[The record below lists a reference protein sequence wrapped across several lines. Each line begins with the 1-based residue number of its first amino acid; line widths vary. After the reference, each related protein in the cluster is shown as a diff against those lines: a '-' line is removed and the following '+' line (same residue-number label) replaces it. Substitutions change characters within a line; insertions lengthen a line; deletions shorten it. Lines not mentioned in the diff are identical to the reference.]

1 MQSILIASKDKEK
14 ALDFARKIAREDKV
28 HDFDF
33 TTIEVDT
40 LGIDDV
46 RNFQKKAYLKPLKSL
61 KKIVFLTANDLT
73 LESQNALLKILE
85 EPPDNT
91 IIILHVPDKNLLLPT
106 ILSRC
111 NVFELKSG
119 EQLSKQDISEY
130 LNILVSLKDKGVGG
144 RLKIAQ
150 DLSKDKTEA
159 LIYIEN
165 LILSGRNSLKDD
177 PSLAAYLKSLQKSH
191 TIIKTTN
198 VNLRLALENLFLNL

>member
-14 ALDFARKIAREDKV
+14 ALEFAKKIAKDEKVNEFDFAATVVE
-28 HDFDF
+28 
-33 TTIEVDT
+33 T

-61 KKIVFLTANDLT
+61 KKIVLLRANELTH
-73 LESQNALLKILE
+73 ESQNALLKILE

-91 IIILHVPDKNLLLPT
+91 IIILSVPDKNLLLPT

-111 NVFELKSG
+111 NVFEIKNDRQLTKS
-119 EQLSKQDISEY
+119 EISEY
-130 LNILVSLKDKGVGG
+130 LDVLVSLKNKGVGE

-150 DLSKDKTEA
+150 DLSKSKEEA
-159 LIYIEN
+159 LVYIEN
-165 LILSGRNSLKDD
+165 LILSGSKALSDD
-177 PSLAAYLKSLQKSH
+177 PGLASYLKILQRSH

-198 VNLRLALENLFLNL
+198 VNLRLALENLFLSI